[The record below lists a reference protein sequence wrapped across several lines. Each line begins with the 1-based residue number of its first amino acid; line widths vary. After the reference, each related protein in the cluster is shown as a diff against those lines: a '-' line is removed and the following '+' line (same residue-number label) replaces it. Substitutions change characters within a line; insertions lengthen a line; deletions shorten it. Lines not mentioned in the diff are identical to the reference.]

1 MLFGEERRG
10 EGEGWKHKCSARRIS
25 TLLLSYIPSS
35 TTPPPPPP
43 TYSPSSLNLWDDEI
57 GVQELGERH
66 GRRQLTGTILWV

>member
-1 MLFGEERRG
+1 MKGRDG
-10 EGEGWKHKCSARRIS
+10 NTSARPGVFPPCFYPTSPR
-25 TLLLSYIPSS
+25 LPP
-35 TTPPPPPP
+35 PPPPPP